1 MDAIAKAAAGDLA
14 QLAHDAAGSLKHSD
28 AAGLAQPFAAIVLG
42 EVAAADRLAPFMS
55 AADPFI
61 LPSVTR
67 WASNSWGIDTTC
79 EAS

>member
-1 MDAIAKAAAGDLA
+1 MRSQKLQPATLRNLRTT
-14 QLAHDAAGSLKHSD
+14 QLASLKHSD

-61 LPSVTR
+61 LPSVRR
-67 WASNSWGIDTTC
+67 WARNSWRIDTTC